1 MLSVEVGSTT
11 SENLNCIIL
20 GLGTYF
26 SAVNVML
33 KQKRAMRFG
42 MRKPCISKVRRCAA
56 RMIDINKYLAVLPG
70 EKESDFFCDT
80 ESIDM
85 FFNSTPN
92 SWSRQ
97 AYVQGFY
104 CESNIKKNL

>member
-70 EKESDFFCDT
+70 EKESDFFVIRNQMICFLT
-80 ESIDM
+80 AHQTTGVGKHIC
-85 FFNSTPN
+85 
-92 SWSRQ
+92 R
-97 AYVQGFY
+97 GFIV
-104 CESNIKKNL
+104 NPIF